1 METNTLISLQAT
13 EAVLADYAAEVQRV
27 YKERLVSDDRIATE
41 ELINSVQTQ
50 VVRNDTAYLV
60 TMSVAEHWKWVEW
73 DTRPHWPP
81 PDALL
86 KWITVKP
93 VIPRPLKSGK
103 LPTPKQ
109 LAYLIGK
116 KISEVGTK
124 GSLDLTRTVA
134 EVNAKYEPLLAE
146 ALQKDLSDAVQGW
159 LVEMFARHTPK

>member
-13 EAVLADYAAEVQRV
+13 EAVLADYAAEVQRI

-60 TMSVAEHWKWVEW
+60 TMNVAEHWKWVEW

-93 VIPRPLKSGK
+93 VIPRPLKNGK

-116 KISEVGTK
+116 KISEEGTK

-146 ALQKDLSDAVQGW
+146 ALQKDLGDAVQGW

>member
-50 VVRNDTAYLV
+50 IVRNDTAYLV
-60 TMSVAEHWKWVEW
+60 TMNIAEHWKWVEW

-93 VIPRPLKSGK
+93 VIPRPLKNGK

-116 KISEVGTK
+116 KISEEGTK

-146 ALQKDLSDAVQGW
+146 ALQKDLGATVQGW
-159 LVEMFARHTPK
+159 LVEMFARHTSK